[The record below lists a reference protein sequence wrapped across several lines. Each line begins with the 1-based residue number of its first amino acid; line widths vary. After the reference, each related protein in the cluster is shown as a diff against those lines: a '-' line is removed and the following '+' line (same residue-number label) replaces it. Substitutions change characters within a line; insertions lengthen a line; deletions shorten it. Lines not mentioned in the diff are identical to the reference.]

1 MDEYLRLSGGADK
14 AQQARIK
21 QVSILVSSTKKKNLY
36 FEGEHFMRS
45 SIKLV

>member
-36 FEGEHFMRS
+36 CKQNFWL
-45 SIKLV
+45 LVFP